1 MRESKEED
9 REEEEESCKRL
20 RDLIQKKKRE
30 YNPIGFAGIVHIYYP
45 SSISFPIP

>member
-20 RDLIQKKKRE
+20 RDLIQKKKKR
-30 YNPIGFAGIVHIYYP
+30 I
-45 SSISFPIP
+45 